1 MMVGMIG
8 GEGDLAPFEVYC
20 KLLSVLFMLISNVVF
35 PIPTF
40 C

>member
-1 MMVGMIG
+1 MIVGIIG

-20 KLLSVLFMLISNVVF
+20 KLLSVLFMLISSVF
-35 PIPTF
+35 FAIPF